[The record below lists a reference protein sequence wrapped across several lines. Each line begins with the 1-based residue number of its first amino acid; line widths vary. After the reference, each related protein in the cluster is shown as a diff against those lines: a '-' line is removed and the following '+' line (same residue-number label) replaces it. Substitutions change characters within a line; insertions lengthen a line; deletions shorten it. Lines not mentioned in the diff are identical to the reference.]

1 MGALDTVRRTALRKK
16 EYTMAL
22 QRSNRPAALRR
33 RVTTYTLAGDVV
45 AALVVGLV
53 TTALIGWIV
62 FAIGLVVAS
71 FVYYNFTQVMRT
83 RGY

>member
-1 MGALDTVRRTALRKK
+1 
-16 EYTMAL
+16 MAL

-45 AALVVGLV
+45 AALVVGLA

-62 FAIGLVVAS
+62 FAIGIAIAGVI
-71 FVYYNFTQVMRT
+71 YYNITQVMRT

>member
-1 MGALDTVRRTALRKK
+1 
-16 EYTMAL
+16 MAM

-45 AALVVGLV
+45 AALVVGLA

-62 FAIGLVVAS
+62 FAIGIAIAGVI
-71 FVYYNFTQVMRT
+71 YYNITQVMRT